1 MSSAGSA
8 LPETPRLYRRATH
21 KVFGGVAGGIADHL
35 GISPAR
41 VRIIFILLALADGLG
56 VVLYGAYWI
65 VLSTAPGS
73 PRRSRFDWL
82 AYIAGAVMALA
93 AAFAVAAAMPVGQLF
108 VPSALAVF
116 GGAPI
121 WRQASETQRERWWRL
136 SRSSFGMSGGLAR
149 TRLALG
155 ALLVIS
161 GGVVVL
167 ARSDLHA
174 MRDGLV
180 AVAVTVIGLA
190 LLTGPWWMR
199 MVTDLGAE
207 RRERIRSQE
216 RADLAAHLHD
226 SVLQTLA
233 LIQRNAGSPREV
245 SRLAR
250 GQERELRTLLYGDR
264 AATGQLSEMLKAVAA
279 EVEDSYAIE
288 VDVVVV
294 GDVQVNDQLAA
305 LVGASR
311 EALVNAAKHAEV
323 TSVSLYA
330 EVEADAVTA
339 FVKDRGVGFD
349 IDSIGDD
356 RQGVRGSIIGR
367 VERHGGTV
375 KVRSSRESGTEVQI
389 SMPRS

>member
-1 MSSAGSA
+1 MSSAT

-35 GISPAR
+35 RISPAR
-41 VRIIFILLALADGLG
+41 VRIIFILLACAGGLG

-82 AYIAGAVMALA
+82 AYISGAVMALA

-108 VPSALAVF
+108 VPTALAVF
-116 GGAPI
+116 GGALM

-136 SRSSFGMSGGLAR
+136 SRSSLGRSGGLAR

-155 ALLVIS
+155 ALLVVS

-180 AVAVTVIGLA
+180 AVAVTVVGLA
-190 LLTGPWWMR
+190 LLTGPWWVR

-207 RRERIRSQE
+207 RSERIRSQE

-264 AATGQLSEMLKAVAA
+264 AATGQLSEMLKAAAA

-305 LVGASR
+305 LVSASR

-330 EVEADAVTA
+330 EVEADTVTA

-349 IDSIGDD
+349 IESIGDD
-356 RQGVRGSIIGR
+356 RHGVRGSIIGR
-367 VERHGGTV
+367 VERHGGNV
-375 KVRSSRESGTEVQI
+375 KVRSSKESGTEVQI